1 MLRHIIAYSDSLEKI
16 YTHPYA
22 VHFFDDKGEITEEE
36 LSKYRIRAMQLLA
49 EHQEAAF
56 IRYVGAAVYPNI
68 EYKSNEEEAAVYI
81 AKFEYI
87 GEPVEEHI
95 LDKVIVVKELPKDVQ
110 DMLIKER
117 LKVITVDSDYKSAYQ
132 NSLEKLIHM
141 YALNAGRYKQYLN
154 TFSIEKIKVHKTYQG
169 FHIRIKPDAQLR
181 DITDILEIRKELRDD
196 YSRIKVDELYI
207 NAGFPFLANMLF
219 NAKYFIEQE
228 GKEYDFKYYKEEEV
242 SIREPQYQIDYRYF
256 LPFSV
261 SEQRQYTVNTSN
273 GIPALVTVQGSEM
286 HIFGLLTGGEVDKI
300 KEEILRTYYFEEYIT
315 ALIKKEYGMISS
327 RLDRIFDDYNI
338 KITVTKELVTIN
350 VPLELKP
357 VMGLLIGK
365 NGKNVKAVSD
375 VIKIPIKIVLDER
388 MEEKASALAVGLTFF
403 NETWRAINDAI
414 LWKDRNKMKQIIKD
428 RFGTDKYVVVFNDV
442 KRFEVFVPVD
452 DKVYVLTPMF
462 KDVRVA
468 RADEIKRRG
477 IDKMLREGK
486 DPFPM

>member
-22 VHFFDDKGEITEEE
+22 VHFFDNKGEITEEE
-36 LSKYRIRAMQLLA
+36 LSKYHIRAMQLLA

-87 GEPVEEHI
+87 GEPVEGHI
-95 LDKVIVVKELPKDVQ
+95 LDKVIAVKELPKDVQ
-110 DMLIKER
+110 DMIIKER
-117 LKVITVDSDYKSAYQ
+117 LKVITVDADYKSAYQ
-132 NSLEKLIHM
+132 YSLEKLIHM
-141 YALNAGRYKQYLN
+141 YARNAGRYKQYLN

-169 FHIRIKPDAQLR
+169 FHIRIKPDAELR

-196 YSRIKVDELYI
+196 YSRIMVDTLYI
-207 NAGFPFLANMLF
+207 AAGYPFLANMLF

-228 GKEYDFKYYKEEEV
+228 GKEYDYKYYREEEV
-242 SIREPQYQIDYRYF
+242 DIKDPQYQIDYRYF

-261 SEQRQYTVNTSN
+261 SEQRQFTVNTSN
-273 GIPALVTVQGSEM
+273 GIPALVIIQGSEM
-286 HIFGLLTGGEVDKI
+286 HIFGLITGGEAEKI
-300 KEEILRTYYFEEYIT
+300 KEEILRTHYFEEYIT
-315 ALIKKEYGMISS
+315 ALIKEEYRMISS

-357 VMGLLIGK
+357 LMGSLIGR
-365 NGKNVKAVSD
+365 NGRNVKAVSD
-375 VIKIPIKIVLDER
+375 VIKIPVKIVLDER
-388 MEEKASALAVGLTFF
+388 MEEKASALAVGLVLF
-403 NETWRAINDAI
+403 NEIWEALNDAI
-414 LWKDRNKMKQIIKD
+414 ILKDRNKMKQIIKD
-428 RFGTDKYVVVFNDV
+428 LFGTDKYVVVFNNV

-452 DKVYVLTPMF
+452 DDKMYVLTPMF
-462 KDVRVA
+462 KSIRLA

-486 DPFPM
+486 EWC